1 MPTARTQ
8 PRLREAPQLPRE
20 WLCSW
25 KVPSLPRPGRRAAT
39 FAATCDADQP
49 SIPLMPTRTNSRR
62 ALAPLALVA
71 LAMAAA
77 LWALPGAAGASRP
90 VAVTAALQRLRSGG
104 AISTV
109 AYAQYESAYVAAKS
123 SLRKLSGTRAAELG
137 SVVANVEAMAGAGQL
152 IPSRLPVVFTTL
164 ERNRQWWTTQ
174 ALLGTDQRVYFTG
187 SRIVWEYYPGQGIEI
202 QWLATFGKAN
212 AYFLDKET
220 TALKEV
226 LNEAIALATQR
237 AGGIAWEYM
246 FHFDGGAPPWTS
258 GLSQGTALQALSR
271 AWSTTHEQAYLT
283 AAQQALGIFET
294 PPPAG
299 VRVATP
305 AGATYL
311 EYTYAPS
318 ERILNGFIQS
328 LVGLYEYTKLTG
340 DPLGQ
345 QLFEAGDAE
354 ARAETP
360 HYDTGAW
367 SMYDQHSE
375 SDLSYHELLAEFL
388 EHLCEKTSRG
398 EPLTQTAPSTAKPVP
413 IAGDAIYCTT
423 AAKFREYEK
432 TPPAISLLTQ
442 TVGANER
449 AGVQI
454 KLSKVSSVTM
464 TIKLGEKTVWSNGA
478 TVEGGRPRLLWVTP
492 SKAGTYGVVLRA
504 KDLAGNEEVA
514 TGSIVVRAPSRAKAK
529 TARAGGARVGG
540 PISAPARRQPTL

>member
-1 MPTARTQ
+1 MRIST
-8 PRLREAPQLPRE
+8 
-20 WLCSW
+20 
-25 KVPSLPRPGRRAAT
+25 RRWYLLALLALATAAT
-39 FAATCDADQP
+39 MLWTLP
-49 SIPLMPTRTNSRR
+49 S
-62 ALAPLALVA
+62 
-71 LAMAAA
+71 
-77 LWALPGAAGASRP
+77 GAGASRT
-90 VAVTAALQRLRSGG
+90 VTVTATLQKLQKSG
-104 AISTV
+104 AITEA
-109 AYAQYESAYVAAKS
+109 AYGQYEGAYVAAKS

-137 SVVANVEAMAGAGQL
+137 SVVANVEAMASAGQL
-152 IPSRLPVVFTTL
+152 IPSRLPVVFSTL
-164 ERNRQWWTTQ
+164 ERNKQWWTTQ
-174 ALLGTDQRVYFTG
+174 PLLGTDQRVYFTG

-246 FHFDGGAPPWTS
+246 FHFDGGSPPWTS

-271 AWSTTHEQAYLT
+271 AWSKTHEQAYLT
-283 AAQQALGIFET
+283 AAQQALGIFKT

-311 EYTYAPS
+311 EYTYAPT

-340 DPLGQ
+340 DPVGQ

-388 EHLCEKTSRG
+388 EHLCEKTSKG
-398 EPLTQTAPSTAKPVP
+398 EPLTPTTGP
-413 IAGDAIYCTT
+413 IPGDSIYCTT

-432 TPPAISLLTQ
+432 TPPTIALLTQ
-442 TVGANER
+442 TVGTSER

-454 KLSKVSSVTM
+454 KLSKVSALSM

-492 SKAGTYGVVLRA
+492 SKAGTYAVVLRA

-514 TGSIVVRAPSRAKAK
+514 TGSIVVKAPSKAKARA
-529 TARAGGARVGG
+529 ARATGVVASGRVS
-540 PISAPARRQPTL
+540 PPARRQPSL